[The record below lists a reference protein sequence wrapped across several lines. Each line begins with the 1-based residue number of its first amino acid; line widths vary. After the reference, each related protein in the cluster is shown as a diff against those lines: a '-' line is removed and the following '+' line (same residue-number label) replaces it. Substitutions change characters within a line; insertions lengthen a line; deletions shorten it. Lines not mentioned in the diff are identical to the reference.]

1 MSFEDDILIERFLNG
16 ELTREEAANFSQRLD
31 VDSELREKV
40 QLEKQL
46 LEALNEDSW
55 SSIKNLDNRQEL
67 DQYKELFKSDD
78 IQQLKKTI
86 AKIGDENEEQ
96 KRISPKRNWY
106 FYSAVAALLVVSLM
120 VYVNVNQTPS
130 LENLYTDYLDSTEL
144 PSLVT
149 RDNTDPS
156 ISEAETLYTNK
167 DYNNAVIAYTDLIE
181 KMPSNKG
188 TLYLYK
194 GVSEMQLNKFTDA
207 EKTFDILMRSASLDA
222 TKAYW
227 YKALLYLKMKDRN
240 QASDVLKVIIDNTYF
255 NYKKATVLLEELNK

>member
-1 MSFEDDILIERFLNG
+1 MSFEDDILIERFLKG
-16 ELTREEAANFSQRLD
+16 ELTLDEKDGFNQRLD
-31 VDSELREKV
+31 TDSEFREKV

-67 DQYKELFKSDD
+67 EEYQELFKSDN
-78 IQQLKKTI
+78 IQELKKTI
-86 AKIGDENEEQ
+86 AEIGYKNELEN
-96 KRISPKRNWY
+96 RINPKRNWY

-149 RDNTDPS
+149 RDNTNVS
-156 ISEAETLYTNK
+156 I
-167 DYNNAVIAYTDLIE
+167 NNAEALFTNENYDEAIVAYTDLIE

-194 GVSEMQLNKFTDA
+194 GVSQMKLNKFADA
-207 EKTFDILMRSASLDA
+207 EKTFDKLMTSESLDA

-240 QASDVLKVIIDNTYF
+240 QASDVLKVIIDNRYF
-255 NYKKATVLLEELNK
+255 NYKKAVVLLEDLK